1 MVLICIYLMP
11 SGLGASF
18 HVIIDHFCTFFEKHP
33 PKWFAR
39 FLTGLFVFLFWIVRH
54 ELLIFYGY

>member
-1 MVLICIYLMP
+1 MHLLNAEW
-11 SGLGASF
+11 LGASF

-39 FLTGLFVFLFWIVRH
+39 FLTGLFVFLF
-54 ELLIFYGY
+54 